1 MFTDDNYILQKPITV
16 KHNHS
21 SKVCPVERAGALDTR
36 FRKIIHNPVKILSPF
51 IKPGNK
57 VLELGCGPGYFTI
70 EMARLVGAEGLVY
83 ACDIQEGMLDIV
95 RKKIEL
101 AQMYNRVHVHKC
113 DESGLNLKDT
123 VDFIFAFYVI
133 HEVADQVKLFDE
145 FRKILNPGGKILIVE
160 PAFHVTKNE
169 FQVMLLKLENKGF
182 RITDRPSFF
191 LSHSAVLG

>member
-1 MFTDDNYILQKPITV
+1 M

-36 FRKIIHNPVKILSPF
+36 FRKIIHKPVKILSPY
-51 IKPGNK
+51 IKPGDK

-70 EMARLVGAEGLVY
+70 DIAKLIGNEGLVY
-83 ACDIQEGMLDIV
+83 AADIQEGMLDIV

-101 AQMYNRVHVHKC
+101 TRMHNRIHIHKC
-113 DESGLNLKDT
+113 DESGINLKDT

-133 HEVADQVKLFDE
+133 HEVADQDNTFEE
-145 FRKILNPGGKILIVE
+145 FRKILNPGGKILIIE

-169 FQVMLLKLENKGF
+169 FLNMLLKLRSKGF
-182 RITDRPSFF
+182 RIIDRPYSFLNHSVL
-191 LSHSAVLG
+191 LSGS